1 MKLSKFAKLVKWG
14 GYCHLFHVTG
24 NGIWLG
30 TRYGVYRAAG
40 LPETVDSKT
49 ILPILDFDPTTAQKI
64 TVNEEWFDSTRDI
77 NGLNL
82 SDSSYPD
89 ITAKRYPL
97 SVVYKG
103 KCAVGLLCDDE
114 ELVFY
119 DDNLLSPVNDVL
131 QKSQYAEIVV
141 RVAESGR
148 RFVVVR
154 DGMETIA
161 GIMPVAM
168 LDKEFLAD
176 LADFEARCTEQHLK
190 NEARN
195 IREIVREEDEEQTS
209 LEGMEEMEGQK

>member
-14 GYCHLFHVTG
+14 GYCHLFHVAG

-40 LPETVDSKT
+40 LPDTVDSKT
-49 ILPILDFDPTTAQKI
+49 ILPILDFDPIAAQKI
-64 TVNEEWFDSTRDI
+64 TVNEEWFNSTQDI

-89 ITAKRYPL
+89 IAAKRCPL

-103 KCAVGLLCDDE
+103 RCAVGMFCEDE

-119 DDNLLSPVNDVL
+119 DDNLLTPVNDVL

-141 RVAESGR
+141 RVDESGR

-161 GIMPVAM
+161 GIMPVAR

-176 LADFEARCTEQHLK
+176 LADFQTRCTEQYLK

-195 IREIVREEDEEQTS
+195 IRVIAQEDEEQAS
-209 LEGMEEMEGQK
+209 LEGMDDEG